1 METSLDVEELNSP
14 DNKEFVTY
22 LGREIDDFL
31 KSNGNSNSIMLFPP
45 FNSYKRLLTHHLV
58 EFSYSNCGLSTFS
71 IGEEPRRRTVVCLG
85 SLRKGVLDD
94 DANESRVQKSRP
106 RSKPSLGDD
115 ICTPPARK
123 LQADGN
129 GNSNTPKVAERQRKV
144 RKTISYYVPPH
155 LRKSSESEPASKRE
169 KKDSGM
175 EVVDSAEDFITPSSD
190 EVVKVDS
197 SLVSKSHERLECQN
211 NESIGNE
218 PKEFSKP
225 ISDIKG
231 KNDQEPEVK
240 SPSEMVSIDG
250 LWDPLFCGKG
260 TCSFPNVVIPILD
273 DNEVSDITKEVG
285 RVRVVEVKGPVLE
298 QSSEG
303 NDYVNSSM
311 VEIYD
316 LPEDMKTDDLAK
328 IFEEYVNR
336 GFRLRWVDESHAL
349 GIFSSSKT
357 AEEALASE
365 FARVKIRPIAEGT
378 LLSREIARNV
388 VLPSSFRPK
397 TCSSIAKRL
406 LSGALGLKVT
416 PLSPEEKAAHRERLK
431 ECRDQRKKAP
441 A

>member
-1 METSLDVEELNSP
+1 METNLDVEELNSP

-31 KSNGNSNSIMLFPP
+31 KTNGNSNTIMLFPP

-58 EFSYSNCGLSTFS
+58 ELSYSNCGLSTFS

-94 DANESRVQKSRP
+94 DANESRVPKSRP
-106 RSKPSLGDD
+106 RRQPISVDD
-115 ICTPPARK
+115 ISSSRASA
-123 LQADGN
+123 ADGN
-129 GNSNTPKVAERQRKV
+129 GNTTTPKVGERQRKV
-144 RKTISYYVPPH
+144 RKSRISYYVPPH
-155 LRKSSESEPASKRE
+155 LRKSSESEPATKKEKIDTSVEVATAEESK
-169 KKDSGM
+169 
-175 EVVDSAEDFITPSSD
+175 TPSSD
-190 EVVKVDS
+190 ELVKVDISLIPKS
-197 SLVSKSHERLECQN
+197 SERLDCQN
-211 NESIGNE
+211 NESFE
-218 PKEFSKP
+218 ELSKP
-225 ISDIKG
+225 ISDV
-231 KNDQEPEVK
+231 EVK
-240 SPSEMVSIDG
+240 IDKEPTEMIPNGDDR
-250 LWDPLFCGKG
+250 WDPLFCGKG
-260 TCSFPNVVIPILD
+260 TCSFPNVLIPILD
-273 DNEVSDITKEVG
+273 DSEVSDITKEVG

-303 NDYVNSSM
+303 SDYVNSSM

-328 IFEEYVNR
+328 IFADYVKR

-349 GIFSSSKT
+349 GVFSSAKT

-378 LLSREIARNV
+378 LLSQEIARNV

-397 TCSSIAKRL
+397 TCSSLAKRL

-416 PLSPEEKAAHRERLK
+416 PLSPEERAAQRERLK